1 MRWGPDT
8 DALQALFAGVVA
20 ADRMSRHLS
29 NLISGQDVVLPRRT
43 RQSSPWEGRFL
54 QNVSLRTAKGRR
66 DVIGLLRAGRPL
78 LLLFGE
84 ADGSH
89 LAQAQHWSQVVG
101 TVRAEPTPQIT
112 CEALLLR
119 PDGYV
124 AWASGPGGDRL
135 QDALE
140 LYFGACPGRPVQQP
154 AMAGAGALS

>member
-1 MRWGPDT
+1 M
-8 DALQALFAGVVA
+8 VA

-101 TVRAEPTPQIT
+101 TVRAEPTPRSHARRCCCGRT
-112 CEALLLR
+112 DTS
-119 PDGYV
+119 P
-124 AWASGPGGDRL
+124 GP
-135 QDALE
+135 
-140 LYFGACPGRPVQQP
+140 PGRAGTAFRTRWSCTSAP
-154 AMAGAGALS
+154 ARAGPCSSRPWRGRGALS